1 MAKWKPTQR
10 GGLQHQADQHLQ
22 NTGGCLSVRNICRKQ
37 RKRLATA
44 TLQGCIWTSC
54 CDPKWPVP
62 FRSTPCLRHLAPDV
76 SGDGVRSLPVVKSSK
91 GASSRDSEQT
101 RKLGCAL
108 PDWPGGKSG
117 KGGKRST
124 SGAKHKGPLHD
135 CRKAAFRTWQPGK
148 KAWLQ
153 LHTFFFHAQAPTL
166 PC

>member
-1 MAKWKPTQR
+1 MEAYAEG

-22 NTGGCLSVRNICRKQ
+22 NTGGCLSVRNFCRKQ

-54 CDPKWPVP
+54 CNPKWPVP
-62 FRSTPCLRHLAPDV
+62 FRSIPCLRHLAPDV

-108 PDWPGGKSG
+108 PDCQEAKVERVASDPLQEQ
-117 KGGKRST
+117 ST
-124 SGAKHKGPLHD
+124 
-135 CRKAAFRTWQPGK
+135 KAHCTTVGRLPFGLGSPAK

-153 LHTFFFHAQAPTL
+153 LHAIFFHAQAPTL